1 MHSLSEIGGVIRSIV
16 YEGIEVERNP
26 HFVTVLF
33 GEHLHSRST
42 KFGPD
47 GKDADMTF

>member
-33 GEHLHSRST
+33 EGISPFKEHEIRS
-42 KFGPD
+42 
-47 GKDADMTF
+47 